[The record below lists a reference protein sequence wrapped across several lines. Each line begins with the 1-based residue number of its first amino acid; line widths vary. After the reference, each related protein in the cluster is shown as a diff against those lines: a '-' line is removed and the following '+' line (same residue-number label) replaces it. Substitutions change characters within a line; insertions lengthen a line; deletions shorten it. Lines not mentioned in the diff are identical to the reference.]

1 MAVIVDTSVFITME
15 RRGRELAPLLVSQG
29 DEPMGLAP
37 ITVSELLAGA
47 FLADSS
53 ERRRQ
58 REAFVEEIMD
68 EVPLLPFDLMVAE
81 THARLWAQLRETG
94 RLIGA
99 HDLFIAATAVAHDYA
114 VLTDNVR
121 DFQRVPG
128 LHVRRPDW

>member
-58 REAFVEEIMD
+58 RVAFVEEIVD
-68 EVPLLPFDLMVAE
+68 EVPLLPFDLVVAE

-114 VLTDNVR
+114 VLTEDVR
-121 DFQRVPG
+121 DVQRVPG